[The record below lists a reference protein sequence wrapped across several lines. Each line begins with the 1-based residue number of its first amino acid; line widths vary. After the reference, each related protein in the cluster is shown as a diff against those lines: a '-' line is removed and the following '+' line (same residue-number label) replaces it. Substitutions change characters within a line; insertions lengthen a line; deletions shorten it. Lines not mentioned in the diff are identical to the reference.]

1 MYSPL
6 LSVELVLNH
15 QEDAAALQDLGPVIA
30 DFLGPVRNLSLHDAC
45 HIGSFKLLDW
55 IWRVSRYGSSS
66 RTSSWSI
73 TSYLQSNR
81 HYYQWQFSESLEI
94 AADRGDLKVVKRL
107 MERFKD
113 CEVAVEVVEAAAK
126 NGHLEVLQILLEN
139 DVEGMKMNNTI
150 TGKGNIRGHKVHWG
164 GSSLI
169 DAVENG
175 HSEVVHWLCQY
186 KTHGCGEA
194 RITSAIKTAL
204 RVGDMKLAKFLLP
217 QGKCI
222 LDYAEFCSHPDIIE
236 WKLDC
241 GYFLRDTFSAGA
253 AIKYLV
259 RSGRLDLMQRI
270 AEQQDPPP
278 EDSDWST
285 DWRCA
290 MVLACDDRL
299 FSELIFSAAYK
310 GSIDVMEYLFERGA
324 VDKVRDSLMHAIRE
338 DHSDLVKWLI
348 NHFPVSERIPNYCV
362 MDEAASGEKYMT
374 QMFVPASDDYLKVH
388 STLCR
393 YRSEW
398 LPTDP
403 MDDAAANGHL
413 EVVKWLHV
421 NRSEGCTTAAM
432 DCAAANGH
440 LETVKWLHSC
450 RLEGCT
456 SKAMDGAAENGHLD
470 VIQWLYV
477 NRFEGCTQ
485 KAIEGSLSN
494 GHLRVAEW
502 LHSHL
507 PSLIPA
513 SVELWRRPANLF
525 EMLLF
530 QYRHFS
536 FSPSLVEYAKE
547 ILMDASSKS
556 NHKHIVA
563 WLRDEF
569 PAAP

>member
-362 MDEAASGEKYMT
+362 MDEAARYGRLEMLQYFQDQDVSVISGFFPSVNARRVRNSSGEKYMT
-374 QMFVPASDDYLKVH
+374 QMFVPASDDYLK
-388 STLCR
+388 
-393 YRSEW
+393 
-398 LPTDP
+398 
-403 MDDAAANGHL
+403 
-413 EVVKWLHV
+413 
-421 NRSEGCTTAAM
+421 
-432 DCAAANGH
+432 
-440 LETVKWLHSC
+440 
-450 RLEGCT
+450 
-456 SKAMDGAAENGHLD
+456 
-470 VIQWLYV
+470 WLYV